1 MKKILALLV
10 AFSSIQMAYAQNPFE
25 QFGYKGKILTAT
37 NGRFNE
43 FHDLDSV
50 VQIGSVLLD
59 VNKLVIIGD
68 APIDTVSYMPS
79 PTVISRWLSPDPMSE
94 KYMSWSPYNFA
105 INNPILFVDPDGRDV
120 NLGNLYEKDENGKY
134 KNQRQ
139 ILAFELFAS
148 TKAGKKW
155 ISERAQAGF
164 KLQGV
169 YVKGLS
175 IESKEAGS
183 LSAKVDAN
191 FKVTDLDN
199 YKSTKEITAGA
210 DGLTEAEITDK
221 GKLSVTYHMNSDRAD
236 FFQKYGLD
244 TKEGANELLNSIDTY
259 AHETMIHGFAKE
271 KNFFSGKYNG
281 ITGKIPPSGGA
292 EHNYKF
298 VEKTPYYQ
306 FIPGMLKTIS
316 ERLKL
321 GVSDEKILKMRF
333 RGYDN

>member
-1 MKKILALLV
+1 MKKILVLVIALSV
-10 AFSSIQMAYAQNPFE
+10 FQAIHAQNPFE

-50 VQIGSVLLD
+50 VQIGSIMLD
-59 VNKLVIIGD
+59 VHKNIIVGY
-68 APIDTVSYMPS
+68 APTDTTNYMPS

-134 KNQRQ
+134 KYQRQ
-139 ILAFELFAS
+139 IIAFELFAA
-148 TKAGKKW
+148 TGAGKKW
-155 ISERAQAGF
+155 VNQRAQEGF

-169 YVKGLS
+169 FVKGLN
-175 IESKEAGS
+175 IEVKEAGN
-183 LSAKVDAN
+183 LSSKIDAN
-191 FKVTDLDN
+191 FKVTDLD
-199 YKSTKEITAGA
+199 SKERMGGGA
-210 DGLTEAEITDK
+210 DGLTETEITDK
-221 GKLSVTYHMNSDRAD
+221 GKLSITYNIDNDRAD
-236 FFQKYGLD
+236 AIEKYGLN
-244 TKEGANELLNSIDTY
+244 TPEGAEVLMSSVDTY

-271 KNFFSGKYNG
+271 QNFLSGKYNG
-281 ITGKIPPSGGA
+281 MQGRIPPNGDA

-306 FIPGMLKTIS
+306 YIPGMLKTIND
-316 ERLKL
+316 RLKL
-321 GVSDEKILKMRF
+321 GVSDEKILKYRW
-333 RGYDN
+333 RGNGD